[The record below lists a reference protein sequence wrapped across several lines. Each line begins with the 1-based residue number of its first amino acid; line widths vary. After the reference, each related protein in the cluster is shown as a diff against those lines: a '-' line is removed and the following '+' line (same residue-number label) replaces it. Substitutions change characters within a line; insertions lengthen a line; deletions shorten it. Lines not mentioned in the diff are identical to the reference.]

1 MATMRW
7 GDTLE
12 DDDFDEVTAQALV
25 AAQPAKPTEVKL
37 PPRQVFGPDKD
48 GVKMIVEY
56 KVENGQKMKVTK
68 KVRISKQ
75 QIRTTKGVIERR
87 QLKKFGEAANL
98 NAEQERTTMALT
110 EDIFLER
117 VKTSKENTR
126 KDESFDQLQALAT
139 TKALMR
145 MSGLSDKPDALAGGA
160 YKVPAAARL
169 GGAKPPEEMESA
181 AALAAAKANGSY
193 VPIHLRAGSGAMG
206 ESMKTRRDENS
217 IRVTNLSEDTKEQ
230 DLVEL
235 FRPFGPISRIYIAY
249 DRDTRESRGFA
260 FINFIHRD
268 DADRAI
274 SKLDGYGYDNL
285 ILRVEWAAPRE
296 PKP

>member
-1 MATMRW
+1 MPRCWDDYYTFEYCCALPPPYAVHWIRDDSRSAAVEGVLWKALELTQV
-7 GDTLE
+7 E
-12 DDDFDEVTAQALV
+12 DD
-25 AAQPAKPTEVKL
+25 
-37 PPRQVFGPDKD
+37 
-48 GVKMIVEY
+48 GVL
-56 KVENGQKMKVTK
+56 
-68 KVRISKQ
+68 
-75 QIRTTKGVIERR
+75 ERAR
-87 QLKKFGEAANL
+87 RLDSCY
-98 NAEQERTTMALT
+98 T
-110 EDIFLER
+110 DFLER